1 MSKLT
6 KKQRKQK
13 SRKLFKKAVRKIMRR
28 NKKTKKNYGG
38 VEAKSRRKRR
48 LPPPPVPS
56 RELKNRGR
64 RSRSRSRRRRRRPPP
79 IPFRMP
85 PTPHTP
91 RAPFGLTPSPLE
103 KYNVRPSTPPRGI
116 QLISIKPHR
125 SSNKVNKPIKWQ
137 LNLDNLDQLNPDKQF
152 RKKRGN
158 KMQEPE

>member
-28 NKKTKKNYGG
+28 NNKTKKNYGG
-38 VEAKSRRKRR
+38 VERQSRRKRR

-56 RELKNRGR
+56 RELKNRG

-116 QLISIKPHR
+116 QLIAIKPHR

>member
-28 NKKTKKNYGG
+28 NKKTNKNYGG
-38 VEAKSRRKRR
+38 VEAKSRRKGRT
-48 LPPPPVPS
+48 PPPIPS
-56 RELKNRGR
+56 RKRKLKRS

-91 RAPFGLTPSPLE
+91 KAPMGFSPHPLEIYNVRTPTPSPEIKL
-103 KYNVRPSTPPRGI
+103 VA
-116 QLISIKPHR
+116 IKPYR
-125 SSNKVNKPIKWQ
+125 SSNKVKDKTSKWQ
-137 LNLDNLDQLNPDKQF
+137 LNLNDFDQLNPDKQF